1 MTSEGSYRFGKMKRF
16 LLAVAVLAQLGACR
30 TANLPDPA
38 HRVREIDQRRF
49 RAMVANDLETLAA
62 VLADDL
68 VYIHSDGE
76 VDSKEEFL
84 QRLRGGSLRYRSIEP
99 TEVRVRTDGNTAVVT
114 GRAKMAVTTG
124 GCDREFEIRYTAV
137 YRARSDHWQLVSWQ
151 STRIQR

>member
-1 MTSEGSYRFGKMKRF
+1 MKRF
-16 LLAVAVLAQLGACR
+16 LIAVAVLAHLGACR
-30 TANLPDPA
+30 TANLPD
-38 HRVREIDQRRF
+38 RSDRLREFDQSRF
-49 RAMVANDLETLAA
+49 RAMVTNDLGTLAA

-84 QRLRGGSLRYRSIEP
+84 QRLRSGSLRYRSIEP

-114 GRAKMAVTTG
+114 GRAKMAVTSG
-124 GCDREFEIRYTAV
+124 GSDRDFEIRYTAV
-137 YRARSDHWQLVSWQ
+137 YRASSDHWQLVSWQ

>member
-1 MTSEGSYRFGKMKRF
+1 MKRF
-16 LLAVAVLAQLGACR
+16 LIAVAVLAHLGACR
-30 TANLPDPA
+30 TANLPGPA
-38 HRVREIDQRRF
+38 DRVREIDQGRF

-84 QRLRGGSLRYRSIEP
+84 QLLRSGSLRYRSIEP

-114 GRAKMAVTTG
+114 GRAKMAVTRDG
-124 GCDREFEIRYTAV
+124 SDRDFEIRYTAV
-137 YRARSDHWQLVSWQ
+137 YSARSHHWQLVSWQ

>member
-1 MTSEGSYRFGKMKRF
+1 MTSEGRIERF
-16 LLAVAVLAQLGACR
+16 LLAIAVFALLGACR
-30 TANLPDPA
+30 TANVRDPA
-38 HRVREIDQRRF
+38 DRVREVDQSRF

-62 VLADDL
+62 VLADNL
-68 VYIHSDGE
+68 VYIHSDGK

-84 QRLRGGSLRYRSIEP
+84 QLLRGGSLRYRSIEP
-99 TEVRVRTDGNTAVVT
+99 TEVRVRTDGNMAVVT

-124 GCDREFEIRYTAV
+124 GSDRDFEIRYTAV